1 MAWFAEQNPSVA
13 DAYGGHDIDYDVV
26 TIEYSIN
33 GIAKLDLLLHRL
45 RRRYPRAIIV
55 YIHLYTWKRS
65 ALEEKSQKL
74 ALDIQ
79 KEILENA
86 GKQVAFEWG
95 RSLKSDFSYQWSWE
109 RDAGRVQVATRYVNK
124 IRRMTQNVGGFV
136 YELPGPNRA
145 SASHAVAWFAGDL
158 YHLNEAG
165 HKHVARE
172 VASII
177 DDHKDAIAPFNH
189 KDMYGWGDGNGDQC
203 ISWFGTGTLN
213 QVNINKDII
222 PFSPAKFAIEIPHN
236 SPATITVNNP
246 FGVKMPLGLSAMAHK
261 KVYPRAIVTVT
272 STEEGVDIAM
282 EKNGDNRTPVVM
294 LDPEN
299 RNQAFRDNH
308 VVQSHFI
315 GHAEPG
321 RNVISIKPVETTEA
335 PLRITGVVMCED
347 CGIEEMV
354 AKEK

>member
-1 MAWFAEQNPSVA
+1 MKGKGIRAATAALLAVVGVSFVGIGPATFLVDLFVHTCRNARSLSATSETKAETRDEKRVGFDRPLRVLSLGGSVTWGAEVVDRTGGAEDRSAAYPFLLASSLLPPNSTVTNIAVRAAGADLPAMCLQSMVLEGHAEQNPSVA
-13 DAYGGHDIDYDVV
+13 DAHGGHDIDYDVV

-74 ALDIQ
+74 ALDMQ

-124 IRRMTQNVGGFV
+124 IGRMAQNVG
-136 YELPGPNRA
+136 GPNRA

-177 DDHKDAIAPFNH
+177 DDHKDAIAA
-189 KDMYGWGDGNGDQC
+189 DGFD
-203 ISWFGTGTLN
+203 
-213 QVNINKDII
+213 D
-222 PFSPAKFAIEIPHN
+222 
-236 SPATITVNNP
+236 
-246 FGVKMPLGLSAMAHK
+246 
-261 KVYPRAIVTVT
+261 
-272 STEEGVDIAM
+272 
-282 EKNGDNRTPVVM
+282 
-294 LDPEN
+294 
-299 RNQAFRDNH
+299 
-308 VVQSHFI
+308 
-315 GHAEPG
+315 
-321 RNVISIKPVETTEA
+321 SI
-335 PLRITGVVMCED
+335 RY
-347 CGIEEMV
+347 
-354 AKEK
+354 